1 VKPNATDVPPR
12 ANKRAKME
20 GYVVIPS
27 DFWRCWMYDI
37 RATVATQVDDRLTSI
52 TLVSEVLSTI
62 PLPASLELVS
72 TLLETLSVVTQLA
85 SVAEGEAAY
94 AQQLLMNAVEAAA
107 SPVLVSVSVYMS
119 LPSTEPVMQR
129 LPRRTERRAEPFG
142 WISSWS
148 SYEVKSLIDVVSKFL
163 WQPESASSNPQTFH
177 QALLLIAHVAPLA
190 RESIIHNLMPI
201 FTFMGSNI
209 FHRDDVYSFRVVQKV
224 RLLAFFVVSINRLFL
239 DYREYRTRHDIV
251 TERIQQGATSPL
263 DQCKAVPARLL
274 RRCQSCTSPSAHAVC
289 RSDQWSRK
297 QLTVRLSFFSH
308 LVEVLGADEFL
319 APMCMLLVDKVANRA
334 TKQTL
339 DDAQATMNLPLMLMQ
354 KLDVARQVTAM
365 HAILHEAKTHL
376 GNITGTNHVTFL
388 GDIR

>member
-1 VKPNATDVPPR
+1 
-12 ANKRAKME
+12 
-20 GYVVIPS
+20 
-27 DFWRCWMYDI
+27 MYDI

-163 WQPESASSNPQTFH
+163 
-177 QALLLIAHVAPLA
+177 
-190 RESIIHNLMPI
+190 
-201 FTFMGSNI
+201 
-209 FHRDDVYSFRVVQKV
+209 
-224 RLLAFFVVSINRLFL
+224 
-239 DYREYRTRHDIV
+239 
-251 TERIQQGATSPL
+251 
-263 DQCKAVPARLL
+263 
-274 RRCQSCTSPSAHAVC
+274 
-289 RSDQWSRK
+289 
-297 QLTVRLSFFSH
+297 
-308 LVEVLGADEFL
+308 
-319 APMCMLLVDKVANRA
+319 
-334 TKQTL
+334 
-339 DDAQATMNLPLMLMQ
+339 
-354 KLDVARQVTAM
+354 
-365 HAILHEAKTHL
+365 
-376 GNITGTNHVTFL
+376 
-388 GDIR
+388 